1 MVSQKVLT
9 VTVHIYTTLIWY
21 DMEPYDMIIRYDH
34 IKFANISS
42 VSKWRKTS
50 ATVSRFFFVFLSA
63 RCWYSRRSCRTWC
76 LHLHKKRSWAVTSTC
91 GCWTLQNQCW
101 CEWCFASHTCC
112 SAWAQKSSAGRC
124 FFFTGEYWHDHLDH
138 PKSSARVSVQYGY
151 FWFHNI
157 FIHFPFLFRTI
168 AP

>member
-1 MVSQKVLT
+1 M
-9 VTVHIYTTLIWY
+9 IWYGAIWY
-21 DMEPYDMIIRYDH
+21 DHKIWSYKICEHFIRVKMTKNFSNCEP
-34 IKFANISS
+34 
-42 VSKWRKTS
+42 
-50 ATVSRFFFVFLSA
+50 FFFVFLSA